1 VSRRGRDLLFVI
13 AGLTLATAAMQWRL
27 VASASHAIPLERR
40 DPLLNAWILAWDAD
54 RFRHG
59 LRGLWEM
66 PILYPF
72 HDTLAFTEHLLGV
85 ALFAAPIEWA
95 TGNPILSYNAIFFAS
110 FIFAGAAMFAFARAL
125 TGRADAAVVAAAIF
139 AFYPYHVAQAG
150 HLQTMMTGWMPLALL
165 GLHRYFDTGSRPP
178 LAGAAIAYWFEAM
191 SNGYYLFFFGFAIVA
206 VCVWGMWRTPGE
218 RRVRR
223 LGDLTMAAVAV
234 GALYAPIAIKYF
246 DVRQRYELVRPADD
260 IVRFG
265 ADVGSYLTMSPAVAE
280 HLHVELPHFPK
291 PSGSEEQHDGMLFP
305 GFAMVVLAVIGTLSA
320 RRDVAA
326 LYLSIASIG
335 FVLSLGPE
343 PTVWGHTITTVGPY
357 AWLLEAAPILD
368 SLRVPARLA
377 ILVYL
382 GLSVLASFGAA
393 ALVAGRSARARSI
406 VCSLLVAFVVF
417 EGYGAVPMVEIGR
430 RGRTRDN
437 GLYAWLARQP
447 ARAVLELPIA
457 RLDNDYRGFIYQYN
471 TLVHGHPLVNG
482 WTGYSTDL
490 QQWLGDAAS
499 PLRNSALAGDGLDL
513 LRGLGVGYVIVH
525 PDDFDPRENAP
536 PVVQGILDARSKW
549 TDVRQFGSVYAFTL
563 APSAPIEPVPPL
575 DTIDP
580 ATIHV
585 SASHANGGIANL
597 FDGNPATRWT
607 TGEAQEGS
615 EWLELAFDREREV
628 RRVRFVLHPRDFR
641 DYPRG
646 LEIDAIDGAVRTPLF
661 RGSVMT
667 AFGRGLALDPMRPS
681 VDIVLPPQAARALR
695 VAQTGSS
702 SGWWWSIDELSLYT
716 DRARSGRP

>member
-1 VSRRGRDLLFVI
+1 MSRRSRELLLVI
-13 AGLTLATAAMQWRL
+13 VGLTLATAAMHWRL
-27 VASASHAIPLERR
+27 IASASHAIPLERR

-85 ALFAAPIEWA
+85 AVFAAPIEWA

-110 FIFAGAAMFAFARAL
+110 FVFAGAAMFVFARAL
-125 TGRADAAVVAAAIF
+125 TGRVGAAVVSAAIF

-165 GLHRYFDTGSRPP
+165 GLHRYFDTRSRPA
-178 LAGAAIAYWFEAM
+178 LAGAAIAYWLEAM
-191 SNGYYLFFFGFAIVA
+191 SNGYYLFFFGFAIVV
-206 VCVWGMWRTPGE
+206 VCVWGVWRTS
-218 RRVRR
+218 RALRMRV
-223 LGDLTMAAVAV
+223 LGDLTVAAIAV

-260 IVRFG
+260 IARFG
-265 ADVGSYLTMSPAVAE
+265 ADVGSYLTMPPAVAE
-280 HLHVELPHFPK
+280 HMHVELTHFPK
-291 PSGSEEQHDGMLFP
+291 PSGSEERHDGMLFP
-305 GFAMVVLAVIGTLSA
+305 GFAMVVLAAIGIVSA
-320 RRDVAA
+320 RRDMAA

-335 FVLSLGPE
+335 FVLSLGPA
-343 PTVWGHTITTVGPY
+343 PTVWGHTFATAGPY
-357 AWLLEAAPILD
+357 AWLLAAAPILD

-393 ALVAGRSARARSI
+393 ALLTGRSVRARSI
-406 VCSLLVAFVVF
+406 VCGLLVAFALF

-447 ARAVLELPIA
+447 AGAVLELPIA

-499 PLRNSALAGDGLDL
+499 PLRSSPLAGDGLDL
-513 LRGLGVGYVIVH
+513 LRGLGVGYVV
-525 PDDFDPRENAP
+525 
-536 PVVQGILDARSKW
+536 
-549 TDVRQFGSVYAFTL
+549 
-563 APSAPIEPVPPL
+563 VPP
-575 DTIDP
+575 TISIRRKTRDP
-580 ATIHV
+580 CCRAFSTHDRNGRTCVNSDRCMRSRWRRPRRSSLCRRSTRSIRPRSTYRRRMRTKTSRTCSTAIPGHAGRRANRRKD
-585 SASHANGGIANL
+585 AS
-597 FDGNPATRWT
+597 
-607 TGEAQEGS
+607 
-615 EWLELAFDREREV
+615 
-628 RRVRFVLHPRDFR
+628 
-641 DYPRG
+641 
-646 LEIDAIDGAVRTPLF
+646 
-661 RGSVMT
+661 
-667 AFGRGLALDPMRPS
+667 
-681 VDIVLPPQAARALR
+681 
-695 VAQTGSS
+695 GSS
-702 SGWWWSIDELSLYT
+702 SRSIARGMCAGCASCCIRAISVIIREGSRSTRSTAPYELHCFV
-716 DRARSGRP
+716 AA